1 MEPNLEFLPL
11 SVRRYLD
18 RVFSLLSALL
28 EKDLVALYVFGS
40 VVGGECCD
48 TSDLDLLIVL
58 DDGTPSQL
66 IRYVDGLLESLEAEY
81 ELVSADRS
89 LVGRVLRAIERS
101 TGMFVS
107 HFLCRRSDLLRGRFS
122 KVFSTNLLMSKLLAP
137 ASIVFGSVLSR
148 KVKVYGEDILGGVTI
163 PKPSRLT
170 LLKSLAMNLLL
181 SLFSLLLYPLTPR
194 ANRYEMEAAK
204 WSILAS
210 YYFLKKTNPGL
221 NEALKFFAEL
231 GLPKTYCERL
241 LQLRMR
247 YENDVRFGL
256 STPCYVLKIHV
267 KALNR
272 VGLISMDKQK

>member
-11 SVRRYLD
+11 SVRRYLG

-58 DDGTPSQL
+58 DDGTPPQL

-101 TGMFVS
+101 TGMFIS
-107 HFLCRRSDLLRGRFS
+107 HFLCRRGDLLRGRVS
-122 KVFSTNLLMSKLLAP
+122 NVFSNNILMSKLLAP

-163 PKPSRLT
+163 PKPSPLT

-256 STPCYVLKIHV
+256 STPYYVLKIHV

-272 VGLISMDKQK
+272 DGLISMDKQK